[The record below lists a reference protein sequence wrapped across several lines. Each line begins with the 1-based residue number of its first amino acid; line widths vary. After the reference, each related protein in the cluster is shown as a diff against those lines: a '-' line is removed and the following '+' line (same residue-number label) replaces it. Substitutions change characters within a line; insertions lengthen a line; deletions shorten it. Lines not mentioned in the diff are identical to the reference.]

1 MDQRKTKAFFEGRD
15 IHAYNIFGAHLEGDG
30 VRFRVYAPNAKNI
43 SVIGTFNNWD
53 DQASKMKKDKRGI
66 WECFVQGA
74 KNQDSYKRSMDI
86 CAHAGFEP
94 KVIMYFDQLQ
104 TAYNV
109 ARSGQSGIIFF
120 RDALLK
126 YTEKTEKLCYYKI
139 GDPLAKRAILLSMK
153 RYPGVGAT
161 VDDFIKYILLAKK

>member
-1 MDQRKTKAFFEGRD
+1 MDQRRTKAFFEGRD

-74 KNQDSYKRSMDI
+74 KKQDSYKYRVWQANGELVDKMGSI
-86 CAHAGFEP
+86 CF
-94 KVIMYFDQLQ
+94 L
-104 TAYNV
+104 
-109 ARSGQSGIIFF
+109 
-120 RDALLK
+120 
-126 YTEKTEKLCYYKI
+126 
-139 GDPLAKRAILLSMK
+139 
-153 RYPGVGAT
+153 
-161 VDDFIKYILLAKK
+161 